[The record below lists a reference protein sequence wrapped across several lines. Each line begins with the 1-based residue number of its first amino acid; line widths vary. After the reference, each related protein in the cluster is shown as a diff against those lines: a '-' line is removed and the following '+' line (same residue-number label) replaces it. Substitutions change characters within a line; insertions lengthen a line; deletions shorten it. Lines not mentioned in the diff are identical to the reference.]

1 MITYES
7 RQAARRYLNEKQWA
21 KEIKQLS
28 VLIVAAGCFAI
39 GILIGLII

>member
-7 RQAARRYLNEKQWA
+7 RLAAIRYLNEKQRA

-28 VLIVAAGCFAI
+28 VVIVVAGCFVI